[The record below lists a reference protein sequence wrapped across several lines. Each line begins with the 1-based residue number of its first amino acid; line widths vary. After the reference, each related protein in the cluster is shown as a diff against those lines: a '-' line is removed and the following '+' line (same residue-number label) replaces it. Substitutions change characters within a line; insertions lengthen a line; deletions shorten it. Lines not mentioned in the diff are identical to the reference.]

1 MELHTTLTLLIVVA
15 SFSRMTS
22 GEDAP
27 GGRRPGGRAAAR
39 IRKGPQ
45 ALVSAAAARA
55 HGVKAIDTKNATC
68 LFFLLTHA

>member
-27 GGRRPGGRAAAR
+27 GGRRPGGSDTHNPGIAICSPNCVQILKDRD
-39 IRKGPQ
+39 RKGFF
-45 ALVSAAAARA
+45 AR
-55 HGVKAIDTKNATC
+55 
-68 LFFLLTHA
+68 